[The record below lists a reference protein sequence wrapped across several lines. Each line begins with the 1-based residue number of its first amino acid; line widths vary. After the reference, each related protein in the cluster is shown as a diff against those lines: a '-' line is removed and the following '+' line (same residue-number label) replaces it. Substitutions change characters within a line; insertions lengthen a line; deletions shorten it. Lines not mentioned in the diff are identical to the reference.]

1 MKQLFVLT
9 TLLCFFLLI
18 FTNISCT
25 YNKEEEL
32 YGLACDTSNV
42 RYSVE
47 IKNILNA
54 SCLGCHSGSASA
66 GAGIKLDAYENIKF
80 YVDQNV
86 FLESMTRETNY
97 MPKGAPRLSSCK
109 IDQIKSWIN
118 KGAPN
123 N

>member
-1 MKQLFVLT
+1 MKFLT
-9 TLLCFFLLI
+9 SVIVFLLLAGA
-18 FTNISCT
+18 SCT

-47 IKNILNA
+47 VKNILNA

-66 GAGIKLDAYENIKF
+66 GAGIKLDSYEDVKF
-80 YVDQNV
+80 YVEQNM
-86 FLESMTRETNY
+86 FIESMTRQNNY

-109 IDQIKSWIN
+109 IEQIKSWIK
-118 KGAPN
+118 KGGPN